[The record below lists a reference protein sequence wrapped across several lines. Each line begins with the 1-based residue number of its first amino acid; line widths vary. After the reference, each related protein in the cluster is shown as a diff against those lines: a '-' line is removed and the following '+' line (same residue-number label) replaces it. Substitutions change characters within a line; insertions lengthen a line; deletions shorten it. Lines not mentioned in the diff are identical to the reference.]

1 MMRVKEERGKS
12 WLKRNIKKKKKTPK
26 KQKTN
31 SWKLER
37 EKIDAV
43 TDFLFVGSKIT
54 VDGDCSHEVKR
65 RSLLGKRAM
74 TNLDSAFKSRG
85 ITLLTKVCL
94 VKAMVLPVVMYG
106 CEC

>member
-12 WLKRNIKKKKKTPK
+12 WLKRNIKKKKTPK

-43 TDFLFVGSKIT
+43 TDFLFWGSKIT
-54 VDGDCSHEVKR
+54 AENDCSHEIRRHLLLKR
-65 RSLLGKRAM
+65 KAM
-74 TNLDSAFKSRG
+74 TNLG
-85 ITLLTKVCL
+85 YIL
-94 VKAMVLPVVMYG
+94 
-106 CEC
+106 